1 MKVWSIDRWVVV
13 DGQSSARHCCA
24 EFGPAPKD
32 ESLQTTSWRER
43 RAEDTLASR
52 LETRHRTTETPT
64 PVNPSIQKAKQSD
77 EHLAHVRPVQL
88 VPQPP
93 VVIPRSNARNNG
105 ELPAAVLVP
114 CDPLSL
120 LHQKLT
126 ESLVLELFGVAP
138 VHADGRSVDVLASAS
153 ANANERR
160 VSDIEA
166 GRVATLGAHEF
177 SNHTGAH
184 SLWTA
189 DELLPERPFLRALS
203 QPQQANEHVLLSVLV
218 REERLPSTCRNQGE
232 RGQ

>member
-1 MKVWSIDRWVVV
+1 MKVLSIDRWVVV

-32 ESLQTTSWRER
+32 EFLQTTSSRER
-43 RAEDTLASR
+43 RTEDTLAGR

-64 PVNPSIQKAKQSD
+64 SANPSIQKAKQSD

-93 VVIPRSNARNNG
+93 VVVPRSNARNDG

-138 VHADGRSVDVLASAS
+138 VHADGRSVDVLASA
-153 ANANERR
+153 NANEKKL
-160 VSDIEA
+160 SDVEV
-166 GRVATLGAHEF
+166 GSVATLGTHEF
-177 SNHTGAH
+177 SNNTSAH

-218 REERLPSTCRNQGE
+218 REERLPSTCRNKGE
-232 RGQ
+232 RCQ